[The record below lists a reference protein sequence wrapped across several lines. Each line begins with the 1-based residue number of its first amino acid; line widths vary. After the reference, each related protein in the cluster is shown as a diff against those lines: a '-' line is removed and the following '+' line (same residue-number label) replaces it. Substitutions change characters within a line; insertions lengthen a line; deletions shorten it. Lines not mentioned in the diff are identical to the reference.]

1 MMSIMRS
8 TAEGRSLLV
17 IGHPGHELRVYGWI
31 GQVRPI
37 VCILTD
43 GSGSD
48 GTPRLDK
55 TLEILHE
62 LGAEIGPLCGELSDR
77 GIYEKILRHEY
88 DPFDTLCKRLARL
101 IIAQDIDLVVSDA
114 IEGYN
119 PVHDLCEALV
129 RTAVGIARNANDAD
143 NNENA
148 GKTRNGKPCSIRHYT
163 IPLMNDPRP
172 ATGSMEAAHHTI
184 ELTPLRFKQK
194 LEAMRSYAASAGG
207 ILQEEVGDAFHNFGE
222 EAFAREYLFAAAA
235 PGQEPER
242 RFSRQKPFYE
252 TYGEQKVAAGRY
264 QSVIRF
270 HEHVLPIVNH
280 LRKKVSDTRADAQG

>member
-1 MMSIMRS
+1 MSIMKS
-8 TAEGRSLLV
+8 TPEGRSLLV

-62 LGAEIGPLCGELSDR
+62 SGAEIGPLCGELSDR
-77 GIYEKILRHEY
+77 EIYEKILRHEY
-88 DPFDTLCKRLARL
+88 DPFDVLCERLARL
-101 IIAQDIDLVVSDA
+101 ITARDIDLVVSDA

-143 NNENA
+143 SNENTD
-148 GKTRNGKPCSIRHYT
+148 KKSNGTPRLIRHYT

-172 ATGSMEAAHHTI
+172 ATGSMEAAHRAI

-194 LEAMRSYAASAGG
+194 LEAMRSYAGSAGG
-207 ILQEEVGDAFHNFGE
+207 ILQEEVGEAFHNFGE
-222 EAFAREYLFAAAA
+222 QAFAREYLFAAAA
-235 PGQEPER
+235 PEQEPER

>member
-1 MMSIMRS
+1 
-8 TAEGRSLLV
+8 LLV

-48 GTPRLDK
+48 GLRRLEK
-55 TLEILHE
+55 TLQNLHE
-62 LGAEIGPLCGELSDR
+62 SGAEIGPLWGELSDR
-77 GIYEKILRHEY
+77 GIYKKILHHEY
-88 DPFDTLCKRLARL
+88 DQFDTLCDRLTRL
-101 IIAQDIDLVVSDA
+101 IIAQNVDLVVSDA

-119 PVHDLCEALV
+119 PVHDLCEVLV
-129 RTAVGIARNANDAD
+129 RTAVGIARDANNAD
-143 NNENA
+143 NNENVS
-148 GKTRNGKPCSIRHYT
+148 KTRNGKPCSIRHYT

-172 ATGSMEAAHHTI
+172 ATGSMEAAYDTI

-207 ILQEEVGDAFHNFGE
+207 ILQEEVGEAFHNFGE
-222 EAFAREYLFAAAA
+222 QAFTREYLFAAAA

-280 LRKKVSDTRADAQG
+280 LRKKVSNTRADAQG

>member
-8 TAEGRSLLV
+8 VPERRSLLV

-31 GQVRPI
+31 SQVRPI

-62 LGAEIGPLCGELSDR
+62 SGAEIGPLCGELSDR
-77 GIYEKILRHEY
+77 RIYEKILRHEY
-88 DPFDTLCKRLARL
+88 DLFDVLCERLVRL
-101 IIAQDIDLVVSDA
+101 IVTQNIDLVVSDA

-129 RTAVGIARNANDAD
+129 RTAVRIARNANDAD
-143 NNENA
+143 NNVNA
-148 GKTRNGKPCSIRHYT
+148 DQTRDGKPYAIRHYT

-184 ELTPLRFKQK
+184 ELTPLRFKRK
-194 LEAMRSYAASAGG
+194 LEAMQSYAANAGG

-222 EAFAREYLFAAAA
+222 QAFAREYLFAAAA

-252 TYGEQKVAAGRY
+252 TYGEQKVAATRY

-270 HEHVLPIVNH
+270 HEHVLPIMNH
-280 LRKKVSDTRADAQG
+280 LSKKVWDTRAEEQG

>member
-1 MMSIMRS
+1 MRS
-8 TAEGRSLLV
+8 APERRSLLV
-17 IGHPGHELRVYGWI
+17 ISHPGHELRVYGWI

-62 LGAEIGPLCGELSDR
+62 SGAYIGPLCGELSDR
-77 GIYEKILRHEY
+77 EIYEKILRHEY
-88 DPFDTLCKRLARL
+88 DSFDTLCERLANL
-101 IIAQDIDLVVSDA
+101 IIAQNIDLVVSDA
-114 IEGYN
+114 MEGYN

-129 RTAVGIARNANDAD
+129 RTAVGIARNAARNANDAD

-148 GKTRNGKPCSIRHYT
+148 GKTRNGKLGSIRHYT
-163 IPLMNDPRP
+163 VPLMNDPRP
-172 ATGSMEAAHHTI
+172 ATGSMEAAYDTI

-194 LEAMRSYAASAGG
+194 LEAMRSYAISAGG
-207 ILQEEVGDAFHNFGE
+207 ILQEEVADAFHNFGE
-222 EAFAREYLFAAAA
+222 QAFAREYLFAAAA

-242 RFSRQKPFYE
+242 RFLRQKPFYE

-280 LRKKVSDTRADAQG
+280 LRKKVSNTRTEAQG

>member
-1 MMSIMRS
+1 MKS
-8 TAEGRSLLV
+8 TPEGRSLLV

-31 GQVRPI
+31 GQARPI

-62 LGAEIGPLCGELSDR
+62 SGAEIGPLCGELSDR
-77 GIYEKILRHEY
+77 EIYEKILRHEY
-88 DPFDTLCKRLARL
+88 DPFDILCERLARL
-101 IIAQDIDLVVSDA
+101 ITARDIDLVVSDA

-129 RTAVGIARNANDAD
+129 RTGVGIARNANDAD
-143 NNENA
+143 SNENA
-148 GKTRNGKPCSIRHYT
+148 DKKSNGTPRSIRHYT

-172 ATGSMEAAHHTI
+172 ATGSMEAEHHAI

-222 EAFAREYLFAAAA
+222 QAFAREYLFAAAA

-270 HEHVLPIVNH
+270 REHVLPIVNH

>member
-1 MMSIMRS
+1 MSIMKS
-8 TAEGRSLLV
+8 TPEGRSLLV

-48 GTPRLDK
+48 GMPRLDK

-62 LGAEIGPLCGELSDR
+62 SGAEIGPLCGELSDR
-77 GIYEKILRHEY
+77 EIYENILRHEY
-88 DPFDTLCKRLARL
+88 DPFDILCERLARL
-101 IIAQDIDLVVSDA
+101 ITARDIDLVVSDA

-143 NNENA
+143 SNENTD
-148 GKTRNGKPCSIRHYT
+148 KKSNGTPRSIRHYT

-172 ATGSMEAAHHTI
+172 ATGSMEAAHHAI

-222 EAFAREYLFAAAA
+222 QAFAREYLFAAAA

-270 HEHVLPIVNH
+270 REHVLPIVNH

>member
-1 MMSIMRS
+1 MRRS
-8 TAEGRSLLV
+8 GR
-17 IGHPGHELRVYGWI
+17 Y
-31 GQVRPI
+31 
-37 VCILTD
+37 
-43 GSGSD
+43 
-48 GTPRLDK
+48 
-55 TLEILHE
+55 E

-77 GIYEKILRHEY
+77 RIYEKILRHEY
-88 DPFDTLCKRLARL
+88 DSFDILCERLARL

-172 ATGSMEAAHHTI
+172 ATGSREAAHHTI

-222 EAFAREYLFAAAA
+222 QAFVREYLFAAAA

-252 TYGEQKVAAGRY
+252 TYGEQRVAAARY

-280 LRKKVSDTRADAQG
+280 LRKKVSNTWAEAQG

>member
-1 MMSIMRS
+1 MSIMKS
-8 TAEGRSLLV
+8 TPEGRSLLV

-62 LGAEIGPLCGELSDR
+62 SGAEIGPLCGELSDR
-77 GIYEKILRHEY
+77 EIYEKILRHEY
-88 DPFDTLCKRLARL
+88 DPFDVLCERLARL
-101 IIAQDIDLVVSDA
+101 ITARDIDLVVSDA

-119 PVHDLCEALV
+119 PVHDLCEVLV

-143 NNENA
+143 SNENA
-148 GKTRNGKPCSIRHYT
+148 DKKSNGTPRSIRHYT

-172 ATGSMEAAHHTI
+172 ATGSMEATHHAI

-194 LEAMRSYAASAGG
+194 LEAMRSYAGSAGG
-207 ILQEEVGDAFHNFGE
+207 ILQEEVGEAFHNFGE
-222 EAFAREYLFAAAA
+222 QAFAREYLFAAAA

>member
-1 MMSIMRS
+1 MRS
-8 TAEGRSLLV
+8 ASEGRSLLV
-17 IGHPGHELRVYGWI
+17 IGHPGHELRVYGWV

-77 GIYEKILRHEY
+77 RIYEKILRHEY
-88 DPFDTLCKRLARL
+88 DLFDILCERLARL

-129 RTAVGIARNANDAD
+129 RTAIDIARNANDAD
-143 NNENA
+143 
-148 GKTRNGKPCSIRHYT
+148 KTRTRKPCTVRHYT

-172 ATGSMEAAHHTI
+172 ATGSMEAAHHTV

-194 LEAMRSYAASAGG
+194 LEAMRSYAISARG
-207 ILQEEVGDAFHNFGE
+207 ILQEEVADAFHNFGE
-222 EAFAREYLFAAAA
+222 QAFAREYLFAAAA

-242 RFSRQKPFYE
+242 RFSQQKPFYE

-270 HEHVLPIVNH
+270 GEHVLPIVKH
-280 LRKKVSDTRADAQG
+280 LRKKVSDTWAEAQG

>member
-1 MMSIMRS
+1 MSIMKS
-8 TAEGRSLLV
+8 MPEGRSLLV

-55 TLEILHE
+55 TLEILLE
-62 LGAEIGPLCGELSDR
+62 SGAEIGPLCGELSDR
-77 GIYEKILRHEY
+77 EIYEKILRHEY
-88 DPFDTLCKRLARL
+88 DPFDILCERLARL
-101 IIAQDIDLVVSDA
+101 ITARDIDLIVSDA

-143 NNENA
+143 SNENA
-148 GKTRNGKPCSIRHYT
+148 DKKSNGTPRSIRHYT

-172 ATGSMEAAHHTI
+172 ATGSMEAAHNAI

-207 ILQEEVGDAFHNFGE
+207 ILQEEVGEAFHKFGE
-222 EAFAREYLFAAAA
+222 QAFAREYLFAAAA

-242 RFSRQKPFYE
+242 RFSQQKPFYE

>member
-1 MMSIMRS
+1 MSIIRPVS
-8 TAEGRSLLV
+8 EERSLLV
-17 IGHPGHELRVYGWI
+17 IGHPGHELRVYGWV

-48 GTPRLDK
+48 GAPRLDK
-55 TLEILHE
+55 TLGILHE
-62 LGAEIGPLCGELSDR
+62 LGAEVGPLCGEFSDR
-77 GIYEKILRHEY
+77 RIYEKILRHEY
-88 DPFDTLCKRLARL
+88 DLFDILCERLVRL

-129 RTAVGIARNANDAD
+129 RTAIDIARNANDAD
-143 NNENA
+143 
-148 GKTRNGKPCSIRHYT
+148 KTRNGKPCAIRHYT

-207 ILQEEVGDAFHNFGE
+207 ILQEEVADAFHNFGE
-222 EAFAREYLFAAAA
+222 QAFAREYLFAAAA

-270 HEHVLPIVNH
+270 GEHVLPIVKH
-280 LRKKVSDTRADAQG
+280 LRKKVSDTWAEAQG

>member
-1 MMSIMRS
+1 MSIMKS
-8 TAEGRSLLV
+8 TPEGRSLLV

-31 GQVRPI
+31 GQARPI

-62 LGAEIGPLCGELSDR
+62 SGAEIGPLCGELSDR
-77 GIYEKILRHEY
+77 EIYEKILRHEY
-88 DPFDTLCKRLARL
+88 DPFDILCERLARL
-101 IIAQDIDLVVSDA
+101 ITARDIDLVVSDA

-129 RTAVGIARNANDAD
+129 RTGVGIARNANDAD
-143 NNENA
+143 SNENA
-148 GKTRNGKPCSIRHYT
+148 DKKSNGTPRSIRHYT

-172 ATGSMEAAHHTI
+172 ATGSMEAEHHAI

-222 EAFAREYLFAAAA
+222 QAFAREYLFAAAA

-270 HEHVLPIVNH
+270 REHVLPIVNH

>member
-1 MMSIMRS
+1 MMSTVLS
-8 TAEGRSLLV
+8 APEACSLLV

-31 GQVRPI
+31 GQVQPI

-48 GTPRLDK
+48 GKPRLDK

-62 LGAEIGPLCGELSDR
+62 SGAKIGPLCGELSDR
-77 GIYEKILRHEY
+77 EIYEKILRHEY
-88 DPFDTLCKRLARL
+88 DSFDTLCERLARL
-101 IIAQDIDLVVSDA
+101 ITAQNIDLVVSDA

-129 RTAVGIARNANDAD
+129 RAAVGIARNANDAE

-148 GKTRNGKPCSIRHYT
+148 GKTRNGTPRSIRHYT

-172 ATGSMEAAHHTI
+172 ATGSMEAHHTI

-207 ILQEEVGDAFHNFGE
+207 ILQEEVRDAFHSFGE
-222 EAFAREYLFAAAA
+222 QAFAREYLFEAAA

-252 TYGEQKVAAGRY
+252 TYGEQKVAAGHY
-264 QSVIRF
+264 QFAIRF

-280 LRKKVSDTRADAQG
+280 LRKKVSDMRADAQG

>member
-1 MMSIMRS
+1 MRS
-8 TAEGRSLLV
+8 APEPRSLLV
-17 IGHPGHELRVYGWI
+17 IGHPGHELRVYGWM

-55 TLEILHE
+55 TLEILRE
-62 LGAEIGPLCGELSDR
+62 SGAEIGPLCGELSDR
-77 GIYEKILRHEY
+77 GIYEKITRHEY
-88 DPFDTLCKRLARL
+88 DLFDSLCERLVKL
-101 IIAQDIDLVVSDA
+101 IIAQNIDLVVSDA

-119 PVHDLCEALV
+119 PIHDLCEVLV
-129 RTAVGIARNANDAD
+129 RTAVGIARDANDAN
-143 NNENA
+143 NNENT
-148 GKTRNGKPCSIRHYT
+148 GKIRNGKPCSIRHYT

-172 ATGSMEAAHHTI
+172 ANASMEAAYDTI

-194 LEAMRSYAASAGG
+194 LEAMRSYAANAGG
-207 ILQEEVGDAFHNFGE
+207 ILQEEVGDAFRSFGE
-222 EAFAREYLFAAAA
+222 RAFAHEYLFAAGA

-242 RFSRQKPFYE
+242 RFLRQKPFYE

-270 HEHVLPIVNH
+270 SEHVLPIVNH
-280 LRKKVSDTRADAQG
+280 LRKKVSDMQAQG